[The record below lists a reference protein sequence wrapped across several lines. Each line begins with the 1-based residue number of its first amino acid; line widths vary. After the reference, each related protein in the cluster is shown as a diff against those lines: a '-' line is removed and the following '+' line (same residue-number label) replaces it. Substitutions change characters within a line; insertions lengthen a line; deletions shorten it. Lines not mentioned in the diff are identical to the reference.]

1 MLYFSVIVL
10 LAGCGNNEPVE
21 GPEQNPEQNLEQ
33 NSDQSEIVAD
43 TVDQGHSDWVKTSL
57 TVADLEHIEESL
69 PPLSYVYETYDMNTQ
84 SIVNSGNYKVAE

>member
-57 TVADLEHIEESL
+57 TVADLEHIEE